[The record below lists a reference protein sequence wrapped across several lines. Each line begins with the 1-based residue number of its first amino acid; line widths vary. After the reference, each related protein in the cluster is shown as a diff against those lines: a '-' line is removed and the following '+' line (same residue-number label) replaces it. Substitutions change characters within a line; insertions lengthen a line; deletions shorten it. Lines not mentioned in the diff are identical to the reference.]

1 MRDNAVNT
9 CRSATYD
16 RPDTLLFR
24 AYGITIAMT
33 LNIKAKT
40 PPSSPGPT
48 RILTL
53 TLVPGGVGQRPIA
66 IQPDTV
72 AIMLT
77 KSASSFSDPLPKD
90 DCRRPRS
97 NDPCTKAQQGKALFG
112 IWSFPPVS

>member
-1 MRDNAVNT
+1 MRDNAVKYVSLSHI
-9 CRSATYD
+9 RSTGH
-16 RPDTLLFR
+16 TTFR